1 MNRKTLNF
9 CEVWKWFQSEVR
21 ANHYE
26 KLGYG
31 QWQVLNKYKDFK
43 TCEIALVR
51 QFDTHSTINIIIKY
65 AIKYTND
72 NIAYQQV
79 LCSNDKSFGQFL
91 WDNFAKHLD
100 LNEPVTTAENG
111 QKITGYSSAS
121 NFVETANIIG
131 GYDSVPASNLA
142 ATINVTNS
150 VKPMATSSC
159 VKFVDQLS
167 NLADCPTY
175 QYGDIVVDNSTGNTY
190 QYQGKDNLQPI
201 TNGNNYT
208 YSDSTTILPGNT
220 LNTTTHTNWD
230 CDKYTINSTGT
241 ISNASSIEIKLDTEK
256 LDEMAKD
263 IAKTIQKQID
273 EMDADEHPMNRKE
286 NDNMKFANFDF
297 GPCGGD
303 NVRMS
308 MYGIAVKNGSG
319 TWVSYD
325 KTNDKIMDVDV
336 LNFDGAQFLYKMP
349 VAIKDITK
357 GMVIVHNRKPMYV
370 TDVNGTDVEVVD
382 PCAGERKTILP
393 TASPFGF
400 NFYTRVVSLL
410 DGFGGAAT
418 ASESNPFGNMLP
430 FLMLSDNKDIDPMMF
445 MLMMNQNG
453 GDGTQMFNNPFMF
466 YLMASKDDSKMKDYL
481 PFLMMSGIK

>member
-1 MNRKTLNF
+1 MNRTTLNF
-9 CEVWKWFQSEVR
+9 CKVWKWFNSKVKAGR
-21 ANHYE
+21 YE

-31 QWQVLNKYKDFK
+31 GWQVFNKYKDFN
-43 TCEIALVR
+43 TCELVLDR
-51 QFDTHSTINIIIKY
+51 KFDTHYTMVMIIKY
-65 AIKYTND
+65 STGGP
-72 NIAYQQV
+72 AYKQT

-91 WDNFAKHLD
+91 WDNFAKHLN
-100 LNEPVTTAENG
+100 LNESAMTPGDE
-111 QKITGYSSAS
+111 QKITGYPGVS
-121 NFVETANIIG
+121 NLVETAKVIG
-131 GYDSVPASNLA
+131 GYGSVPASNLA

-150 VKPMATSSC
+150 VKPMTTSSC

-208 YSDSTTILPGNT
+208 YSDSTTPLPGNIF
-220 LNTTTHTNWD
+220 NTTHTNWD

-241 ISNASSIEIKLDTEK
+241 ISNASSIELKLDTEK

-286 NDNMKFANFDF
+286 NNNMKFANFDF
-297 GPCGGD
+297 GPCAGD

-325 KTNDKIMDVDV
+325 KANDQVMDVDI

-349 VAIKDITK
+349 VAIKDIDK
-357 GMVIVHNRKPMYV
+357 GMVIVHNRKPMFV
-370 TDVNGTDVEVVD
+370 TDVNGTDIEVVD

-393 TASPFGF
+393 TRSPFGF

-410 DGFGGAAT
+410 DGLGGMTA

-430 FLMLSDNKDIDPMMF
+430 MLMLSDNKDIDPMML

-453 GDGTQMFNNPFMF
+453 EGTQMFNNPFMF

>member
-1 MNRKTLNF
+1 MNQKTLNF
-9 CEVWKWFQSEVR
+9 CEVWKWFQSEVK

-31 QWQVLNKYKDFK
+31 QWQVFNKYKDFK
-43 TCEIALVR
+43 TCEIALLR

-65 AIKYTND
+65 AIKYAND

-100 LNEPVTTAENG
+100 LNEPVTTPDDE
-111 QKITGYSSAS
+111 QKITGYPGVS
-121 NFVETANIIG
+121 NLVETAKAIG
-131 GYDSVPASNLA
+131 GYGIVPASNFT
-142 ATINVTNS
+142 ATTNVTNS

-167 NLADCPTY
+167 NLADCSTY
-175 QYGDIVVDNSTGNTY
+175 QYGDIMVDNSTGNTY

-220 LNTTTHTNWD
+220 LNTTTYTNWD
-230 CDKYTINSTGT
+230 CDNYMINSTET

-263 IAKTIQKQID
+263 IVKTIQKQID
-273 EMDADEHPMNRKE
+273 DMDADEHPMNRKE
-286 NDNMKFANFDF
+286 NNNMKFGNFDF
-297 GPCGGD
+297 GPCTGD

-308 MYGIAVKNGSG
+308 MYGIAVKSGSG
-319 TWVSYD
+319 IWVSYD
-325 KTNDKIMDVDV
+325 KVNDQMMDVDI

-349 VAIKDITK
+349 VAIKDIAK
-357 GMVIVHNRKPMYV
+357 GMVIVHNRKPMFV
-370 TDVNGTDVEVVD
+370 TDVNGTDIEVVD

-393 TASPFGF
+393 TRSPFNF

-410 DGFGGAAT
+410 DGFGGAVA
-418 ASESNPFGNMLP
+418 ASEENPFGNMLP
-430 FLMLSDNKDIDPMMF
+430 ILMLSDNKDIDPMML

-453 GDGTQMFNNPFMF
+453 AGTQMFNNPFMF

>member
-1 MNRKTLNF
+1 MDRTTLNF
-9 CEVWKWFQSEVR
+9 CEVWKWFNSKVE
-21 ANHYE
+21 AGHYE
-26 KLGYG
+26 KLGYSG
-31 QWQVLNKYKDFK
+31 WRVFNKYKDFK
-43 TCEIALVR
+43 TCEIVLEWKL
-51 QFDTHSTINIIIKY
+51 DTHYTMNVIIKY
-65 AIKYTND
+65 TTGA
-72 NIAYQQV
+72 IAYQQHM
-79 LCSNDKSFGQFL
+79 CSDDKSFGQFL
-91 WDNFAKHLD
+91 WDNFAKNLD
-100 LNEPVTTAENG
+100 LNESVFPAADG
-111 QKITGYSSAS
+111 QKITGYPDAS
-121 NFVETANIIG
+121 NF
-131 GYDSVPASNLA
+131 A
-142 ATINVTNS
+142 AIAHVTNNI
-150 VKPMATSSC
+150 KPMAVSSC
-159 VKFVDQLS
+159 VKFVDQLN
-167 NLADCPTY
+167 NLSDCTSY
-175 QYGDIVVDNSTGNTY
+175 QYGDIVVDNSTGSAY
-190 QYQGKDNLQPI
+190 QYQGEDNLQQI
-201 TNGNNYT
+201 TGGNYT
-208 YSDSTTILPGNT
+208 WSDSTIPLFDNT

-230 CDKYTINSTGT
+230 YNNYKSNGTGT
-241 ISNASSIEIKLDTEK
+241 ISNGSSIEITLDTEK

-297 GPCGGD
+297 GPCAGD

-357 GMVIVHNRKPMYV
+357 GMVIVHNRRPMYV
-370 TDVNGTDVEVVD
+370 TDVNGADVEVVD

-410 DGFGGAAT
+410 DSFGSTVAA
-418 ASESNPFGNMLP
+418 SDEHPFGNMLP
-430 FLMLSDNKDIDPMMF
+430 FLMLSDNKDIDPMML

-453 GDGTQMFNNPFMF
+453 EGTQMFNNLFMF
-466 YLMASKDDSKMKDYL
+466 YLMASKDDAKMKDYL

>member
-1 MNRKTLNF
+1 MNRTTLNF
-9 CEVWKWFQSEVR
+9 CEVWKWFNSKVKAGR
-21 ANHYE
+21 YE

-31 QWQVLNKYKDFK
+31 GWQVFNKYKDFN
-43 TCEIALVR
+43 TCELVLDR
-51 QFDTHSTINIIIKY
+51 KFDTHYTMVMIIKFN
-65 AIKYTND
+65 TGGT
-72 NIAYQQV
+72 AYKQT

-91 WDNFAKHLD
+91 WDNFAKNLD
-100 LNEPVTTAENG
+100 LNEPVTTAGDG
-111 QKITGYSSAS
+111 QKITGYPGAS
-121 NFVETANIIG
+121 NLVETAKAIG
-131 GYDSVPASNLA
+131 GYGSVPASNFA
-142 ATINVTNS
+142 ATTNVTNS
-150 VKPMATSSC
+150 AKPMATSSC

-208 YSDSTTILPGNT
+208 YSDSTTPLPGNIF
-220 LNTTTHTNWD
+220 NTTHTNWD
-230 CDKYTINSTGT
+230 CDKYTINSTGA
-241 ISNASSIEIKLDTEK
+241 ISNANSIEIKLDTEK

-286 NDNMKFANFDF
+286 NNNMKFANFDF
-297 GPCGGD
+297 GPCAGD

-325 KTNDKIMDVDV
+325 KANDQVMDVDI

-349 VAIKDITK
+349 VAIKDIDK
-357 GMVIVHNRKPMYV
+357 GMVIVHNRKPMFV
-370 TDVNGTDVEVVD
+370 TDVNGTDIEVVD

-393 TASPFGF
+393 TRSPFGF

-410 DGFGGAAT
+410 DGLGGMTA

-430 FLMLSDNKDIDPMMF
+430 MLMLSDNKDIDPMML

-453 GDGTQMFNNPFMF
+453 EGTQMFNNPFMF

>member
-1 MNRKTLNF
+1 MNRTTLNF
-9 CEVWKWFQSEVR
+9 CELWKWFNSKVKAGR
-21 ANHYE
+21 YE

-31 QWQVLNKYKDFK
+31 SWQVFNKYKDFN
-43 TCEIALVR
+43 TCELVLDR
-51 QFDTHSTINIIIKY
+51 KFETYYTMVVIIKY
-65 AIKYTND
+65 NTGGT
-72 NIAYQQV
+72 AYKQT

-91 WDNFAKHLD
+91 WNNFGKHLD
-100 LNEPVTTAENG
+100 LNESAMTAGDG
-111 QKITGYSSAS
+111 QKITGYSGVS
-121 NFVETANIIG
+121 NFAETVKVTGYAN
-131 GYDSVPASNLA
+131 VPASNLA
-142 ATINVTNS
+142 ATTAETAKVINS

-167 NLADCPTY
+167 NLADCSTY
-175 QYGDIVVDNSTGNTY
+175 KYGDIVVDNSTGNTY
-190 QYQGKDNLQPI
+190 QYQGGDNLQPI

-208 YSDSTTILPGNT
+208 WSDSTTPLPGNT
-220 LNTTTHTNWD
+220 LNTTTRTNWD
-230 CDKYTINSTGT
+230 CDKYKIDSYGN

-256 LDEMAKD
+256 LDEIAKD
-263 IAKTIQKQID
+263 IANTIQKQID

-286 NDNMKFANFDF
+286 NDNMKFVNFDF
-297 GPCGGD
+297 GPCAGD

-336 LNFDGAQFLYKMP
+336 LNFDGTQFLYKMP

-357 GMVIVHNRKPMYV
+357 GMVIVHNRRPMYV
-370 TDVNGTDVEVVD
+370 TDVNGADVEVVD

-410 DGFGGAAT
+410 DGFGSTVAA
-418 ASESNPFGNMLP
+418 SDEHPFGNMLP
-430 FLMLSDNKDIDPMMF
+430 FLMLSDNKDIDPMML

-453 GDGTQMFNNPFMF
+453 EGVQMFNNPFMF

>member
-1 MNRKTLNF
+1 MNRTTLNF
-9 CEVWKWFQSEVR
+9 CEVWKWFNSKVKAGR
-21 ANHYE
+21 YE

-31 QWQVLNKYKDFK
+31 GWQVFNKYKDFN
-43 TCEIALVR
+43 TCELVLDR
-51 QFDTHSTINIIIKY
+51 KFDTHYTMVMIIKY
-65 AIKYTND
+65 STGGP
-72 NIAYQQV
+72 AYKQT

-91 WDNFAKHLD
+91 WDNFAKHLN
-100 LNEPVTTAENG
+100 LNESAMTPGDE
-111 QKITGYSSAS
+111 QKITSYPGVS
-121 NFVETANIIG
+121 NLVETAKVIG
-131 GYDSVPASNLA
+131 GYGSVPASNLA

-150 VKPMATSSC
+150 VKPMTTSSC

-208 YSDSTTILPGNT
+208 YSDSTTPLPGNIF
-220 LNTTTHTNWD
+220 NTTHTNWD

-241 ISNASSIEIKLDTEK
+241 ISNVSSIELKLDTEK

-286 NDNMKFANFDF
+286 NNNMKFANFDF
-297 GPCGGD
+297 GPCAGD

-325 KTNDKIMDVDV
+325 KTNDQVMDVDI

-349 VAIKDITK
+349 VAIKDIAK
-357 GMVIVHNRKPMYV
+357 GMVIIHSRKPMFV
-370 TDVNGTDVEVVD
+370 TDVNGTDIEVVD

-393 TASPFGF
+393 TRSPFGF

-410 DGFGGAAT
+410 DGFGGTVA

-430 FLMLSDNKDIDPMMF
+430 MLMLSDNKDIDPMML

-453 GDGTQMFNNPFMF
+453 EGAQMFNNPFMF

>member
-1 MNRKTLNF
+1 MNRTTLNF
-9 CEVWKWFQSEVR
+9 CEVWKWFNSKVKAGR
-21 ANHYE
+21 YE

-31 QWQVLNKYKDFK
+31 GWQVFNKYKDFN
-43 TCEIALVR
+43 TCELVLDR
-51 QFDTHSTINIIIKY
+51 KFDTHYTMVMIIKY
-65 AIKYTND
+65 STGGP
-72 NIAYQQV
+72 AYKQT

-91 WDNFAKHLD
+91 WDNFAKHLN
-100 LNEPVTTAENG
+100 LNESAMTPGDE
-111 QKITGYSSAS
+111 QKITGYPGVS
-121 NFVETANIIG
+121 NLVETAKVIG
-131 GYDSVPASNLA
+131 GYGSVPASNLA

-150 VKPMATSSC
+150 VKPMTTSSC

-175 QYGDIVVDNSTGNTY
+175 QYGDIVVDNSTGHTY

-208 YSDSTTILPGNT
+208 YSDSTTPFPGNIF
-220 LNTTTHTNWD
+220 NTTHTNWD

-241 ISNASSIEIKLDTEK
+241 ISNASSIEVKLDTEK

-297 GPCGGD
+297 GPCAGD

-325 KTNDKIMDVDV
+325 KANDQVMDVDI

-349 VAIKDITK
+349 VAIKDIDK
-357 GMVIVHNRKPMYV
+357 GMVIVHNRKPMFV
-370 TDVNGTDVEVVD
+370 TDVNGTDIEVVD

-393 TASPFGF
+393 TRSPFGF

-410 DGFGGAAT
+410 DGLGGMTA

-430 FLMLSDNKDIDPMMF
+430 MLMLSDNKDIDPMML

-453 GDGTQMFNNPFMF
+453 TGTQMFNNPFMF

-481 PFLMMSGIK
+481 PLLMMSGIK

>member
-1 MNRKTLNF
+1 MNRTTLNF
-9 CEVWKWFQSEVR
+9 CEVWKWFQSEVK

-26 KLGYG
+26 KLVYG
-31 QWQVLNKYKDFK
+31 QWQVFNKYKDFK
-43 TCEIALVR
+43 TCEIALLR
-51 QFDTHSTINIIIKY
+51 QFDTHSTINITIKY
-65 AIKYTND
+65 AIEYAND

-79 LCSNDKSFGQFL
+79 LCSDDKSFGQFL
-91 WDNFAKHLD
+91 WDNFAKNLD
-100 LNEPVTTAENG
+100 LNEAVTTTENEK
-111 QKITGYSSAS
+111 KITGYSGVS
-121 NFVETANIIG
+121 NFAETAKVT
-131 GYDSVPASNLA
+131 GYASVPASNFA
-142 ATINVTNS
+142 ATTNVTNT

-175 QYGDIVVDNSTGNTY
+175 RYGDIVVDNSTGYAY
-190 QYQGKDNLQPI
+190 QYQGEDNLQPI
-201 TNGNNYT
+201 TSGNNYT
-208 YSDSTTILPGNT
+208 WSDSTTPLPSNT

-230 CDKYTINSTGT
+230 CDKYTINSTGA
-241 ISNASSIEIKLDTEK
+241 ISNGSSIEIKLDTEK
-256 LDEMAKD
+256 LDEIAKD
-263 IAKTIQKQID
+263 IANTIQKQID

-297 GPCGGD
+297 GPCAGD

-357 GMVIVHNRKPMYV
+357 GMVIVHNRRPMYV
-370 TDVNGTDVEVVD
+370 TDVNGADVEVVD

-410 DGFGGAAT
+410 DGFGSTVAA
-418 ASESNPFGNMLP
+418 SDEHPFGNMLP
-430 FLMLSDNKDIDPMMF
+430 FLMLSDNKDIDPMML

-453 GDGTQMFNNPFMF
+453 EGAQMFNSPFMF
-466 YLMASKDDSKMKDYL
+466 YLMASKDYSNMKDYL

>member
-1 MNRKTLNF
+1 MNRTTLNF
-9 CEVWKWFQSEVR
+9 CEVWKWFNSKVKAGR
-21 ANHYE
+21 YE

-31 QWQVLNKYKDFK
+31 GWQVFNKYKDFN
-43 TCEIALVR
+43 TCELVLDR
-51 QFDTHSTINIIIKY
+51 KFDTHYTMVMIIKY
-65 AIKYTND
+65 STGGP
-72 NIAYQQV
+72 AYKQT

-91 WDNFAKHLD
+91 WDNFAKHLN
-100 LNEPVTTAENG
+100 LNESAMTPGDE
-111 QKITGYSSAS
+111 QKITGYPGVS
-121 NFVETANIIG
+121 NLVETAKVIG
-131 GYDSVPASNLA
+131 GYGSVPASNLA

-150 VKPMATSSC
+150 VKPMTTSSC

-175 QYGDIVVDNSTGNTY
+175 QYGDIVVDNSTGHTY

-208 YSDSTTILPGNT
+208 YSDSTTPFPGNIF
-220 LNTTTHTNWD
+220 NTTHTNWD

-297 GPCGGD
+297 GPCAGD

-325 KTNDKIMDVDV
+325 KTNDQVMDVDI

-357 GMVIVHNRKPMYV
+357 GMVIVHNRKPMFV
-370 TDVNGTDVEVVD
+370 TDVNGTDIEVVD

-393 TASPFGF
+393 TKSVFNF

-410 DGFGGAAT
+410 DGFGGAVA
-418 ASESNPFGNMLP
+418 ASEDQPFGNMLP
-430 FLMLSDNKDIDPMMF
+430 FLMLSDNKDIDPMML

-453 GDGTQMFNNPFMF
+453 AGTQMFNNPFMF

>member
-9 CEVWKWFQSEVR
+9 CEVWKWFQSEVK

-31 QWQVLNKYKDFK
+31 QWQVFNKYKDFK
-43 TCEIALVR
+43 TCEIALLR

-65 AIKYTND
+65 AND

-100 LNEPVTTAENG
+100 LNEPVTTPDDE
-111 QKITGYSSAS
+111 QKI
-121 NFVETANIIG
+121 
-131 GYDSVPASNLA
+131 
-142 ATINVTNS
+142 S

-167 NLADCPTY
+167 NLADCSTY
-175 QYGDIVVDNSTGNTY
+175 QYGDIVVDNSTGNIC

-201 TNGNNYT
+201 ANGNNYT
-208 YSDSTTILPGNT
+208 YSDSTTSLPGNT
-220 LNTTTHTNWD
+220 LNITTHTNWD
-230 CDKYTINSTGT
+230 CDNYMINSTET

-263 IAKTIQKQID
+263 IVKTIQKKID

-297 GPCGGD
+297 GPCTGD

-308 MYGIAVKNGSG
+308 MYGIAVKSGSG
-319 TWVSYD
+319 IWVSYD
-325 KTNDKIMDVDV
+325 KVNDQMMDVDI

-349 VAIKDITK
+349 VAIKDIAK
-357 GMVIVHNRKPMYV
+357 GMVIVHNRKPMFV
-370 TDVNGTDVEVVD
+370 TDVNGTDIEVVD

-393 TASPFGF
+393 TRSPFNF

-410 DGFGGAAT
+410 DGFGGAVA
-418 ASESNPFGNMLP
+418 ASEDQPFGNMLP
-430 FLMLSDNKDIDPMMF
+430 FLMLSDNKDIDPMML

-453 GDGTQMFNNPFMF
+453 AGTQMFNNPFMF

>member
-1 MNRKTLNF
+1 MNRTTLNF
-9 CEVWKWFQSEVR
+9 CEVWKWFNSKVKAGR
-21 ANHYE
+21 YE

-31 QWQVLNKYKDFK
+31 GWQVFNKYKDFN
-43 TCEIALVR
+43 TCELVLDR
-51 QFDTHSTINIIIKY
+51 KFDTHYTMVMIIKFN
-65 AIKYTND
+65 TGGT
-72 NIAYQQV
+72 AYKQT

-91 WDNFAKHLD
+91 WDNFAKNLD
-100 LNEPVTTAENG
+100 LNEPVTTAGDG
-111 QKITGYSSAS
+111 QKITGYPGAS
-121 NFVETANIIG
+121 NLVETAKAIG
-131 GYDSVPASNLA
+131 GYGSVPASNFA
-142 ATINVTNS
+142 ATTNVTNS
-150 VKPMATSSC
+150 AKPMATSSC

-208 YSDSTTILPGNT
+208 YSDSTTPLPGNIF
-220 LNTTTHTNWD
+220 NTTHTNWD
-230 CDKYTINSTGT
+230 CDKYTINSTGA
-241 ISNASSIEIKLDTEK
+241 ISNANSIEIKLDTEK

-263 IAKTIQKQID
+263 IVKKIQKQID

-286 NDNMKFANFDF
+286 NNNMKFANFDF
-297 GPCGGD
+297 GPCAGD

-325 KTNDKIMDVDV
+325 KANDQVMDVDI

-349 VAIKDITK
+349 VAIKDIDK
-357 GMVIVHNRKPMYV
+357 GMVIVHNRKPMFV
-370 TDVNGTDVEVVD
+370 TDVNGTDIEVVD

-393 TASPFGF
+393 TRSPFGF

-410 DGFGGAAT
+410 DGLGGMTA

-430 FLMLSDNKDIDPMMF
+430 MLMLSDNKDIDPMML

-453 GDGTQMFNNPFMF
+453 EGAQMFNNPFMF

>member
-1 MNRKTLNF
+1 MNRTTLNF
-9 CEVWKWFQSEVR
+9 CEVWKWFNSKVKAGR
-21 ANHYE
+21 YE

-31 QWQVLNKYKDFK
+31 GWQVFNKYKDFN
-43 TCEIALVR
+43 TCELVLDR
-51 QFDTHSTINIIIKY
+51 KFDTHYTMVMIIKY
-65 AIKYTND
+65 STGGP
-72 NIAYQQV
+72 AYKQT

-91 WDNFAKHLD
+91 WDNFAKHLN
-100 LNEPVTTAENG
+100 LNESAMTPGDE
-111 QKITGYSSAS
+111 QKITGYPGVS
-121 NFVETANIIG
+121 NLVETAKVIG
-131 GYDSVPASNLA
+131 GYGSVPASNLA

-150 VKPMATSSC
+150 VKPMTTSSC

-208 YSDSTTILPGNT
+208 YSDSTTPLPGNIF
-220 LNTTTHTNWD
+220 NTTHTNWD

-241 ISNASSIEIKLDTEK
+241 ISNASSIELKLDTEK

-286 NDNMKFANFDF
+286 NNNMKFANFDF
-297 GPCGGD
+297 GPCASD

-325 KTNDKIMDVDV
+325 KTNDQVMDVDI

-349 VAIKDITK
+349 VAIKDIDK
-357 GMVIVHNRKPMYV
+357 GMVIVHNRKPMFV
-370 TDVNGTDVEVVD
+370 TDVNGTDIEVVD

-393 TASPFGF
+393 TRSPFGF

-410 DGFGGAAT
+410 DGLGGMTA

-430 FLMLSDNKDIDPMMF
+430 MLMLSDNKDIDPMML

-453 GDGTQMFNNPFMF
+453 TGTQMFNNPFMF

-481 PFLMMSGIK
+481 PLLMMSGIK

>member
-1 MNRKTLNF
+1 MTLNF
-9 CEVWKWFQSEVR
+9 CEVWKWFQSEVK
-21 ANHYE
+21 ANHYK
-26 KLGYG
+26 KLAYDT
-31 QWQVLNKYKDFK
+31 WQTFNKYKEFK
-43 TCEIALVR
+43 TCTVIVGHNLET
-51 QFDTHSTINIIIKY
+51 FSTISV
-65 AIKYTND
+65 AIEYNTGG
-72 NIAYQQV
+72 IAYQKG
-79 LCSNDKSFGQFL
+79 LCSNDESFGQFL
-91 WDNFAKHLD
+91 WDNFVK
-100 LNEPVTTAENG
+100 NSPPKKSVTTNKTIEYN
-111 QKITGYSSAS
+111 S
-121 NFVETANIIG
+121 VTA
-131 GYDSVPASNLA
+131 DNLA
-142 ATINVTNS
+142 ATTVTNS
-150 VKPMATSSC
+150 ANINKLMATATAST
-159 VKFVDQLS
+159 VKFVDQFS

-208 YSDSTTILPGNT
+208 WSDSTTILPGNT

-297 GPCGGD
+297 GPCAGD

-410 DGFGGAAT
+410 DGFGSTVAA
-418 ASESNPFGNMLP
+418 SDEHPFGNMLP
-430 FLMLSDNKDIDPMMF
+430 FLMLSDNKDIDPMML

-453 GDGTQMFNNPFMF
+453 GDSTQMFNNPFMF

-481 PFLMMSGIK
+481 PFLMMFGIK

>member
-9 CEVWKWFQSEVR
+9 CEVWKWFQSEVK

-31 QWQVLNKYKDFK
+31 GWQVFNKYKDFN
-43 TCEIALVR
+43 TCEIVLDR
-51 QFDTHSTINIIIKY
+51 KFETHYTMVVIIKY
-65 AIKYTND
+65 NTGGT
-72 NIAYQQV
+72 AYKQT

-100 LNEPVTTAENG
+100 LNEPVTTARDG
-111 QKITGYSSAS
+111 QKITGYSGAS
-121 NFVETANIIG
+121 NFIETANVIG

-241 ISNASSIEIKLDTEK
+241 ISNASSIEIELDTK
-256 LDEMAKD
+256 KFDEMAKD
-263 IAKTIQKQID
+263 IVKTIQKKID

-297 GPCGGD
+297 GPCAGD

-370 TDVNGTDVEVVD
+370 TDVNGADVEVVD

-410 DGFGGAAT
+410 DGFGGAVA
-418 ASESNPFGNMLP
+418 ASEENPFGNMLP
-430 FLMLSDNKDIDPMMF
+430 ILMLSDNKDIDPMML

-453 GDGTQMFNNPFMF
+453 AGTQMFNNPFMF

>member
-1 MNRKTLNF
+1 MNRTTLNF
-9 CEVWKWFQSEVR
+9 CEVWKWFNSKVKAGR
-21 ANHYE
+21 YE

-31 QWQVLNKYKDFK
+31 GWQVFNKYKDFN
-43 TCEIALVR
+43 TCELVLDR
-51 QFDTHSTINIIIKY
+51 KFDTHYTMVMIIKFN
-65 AIKYTND
+65 TGG
-72 NIAYQQV
+72 IAYKQT

-91 WDNFAKHLD
+91 WDNFAKHLN
-100 LNEPVTTAENG
+100 LNESAMTPGDE
-111 QKITGYSSAS
+111 QKITGYPGVS
-121 NFVETANIIG
+121 NLVETAKVIG
-131 GYDSVPASNLA
+131 GYGSVPASNLA

-150 VKPMATSSC
+150 VKPMTTSSC

-208 YSDSTTILPGNT
+208 YSDSTTPLPGNIF
-220 LNTTTHTNWD
+220 NTTHTNWD

-241 ISNASSIEIKLDTEK
+241 ISNASSIELKLDTEK

-286 NDNMKFANFDF
+286 NNNMKFANFDF
-297 GPCGGD
+297 GPCAGD

-325 KTNDKIMDVDV
+325 KANDQVMDVDI

-349 VAIKDITK
+349 VAIKDIDK
-357 GMVIVHNRKPMYV
+357 GMVIVHNRKPMFV
-370 TDVNGTDVEVVD
+370 TDVNGTDIEVVD

-393 TASPFGF
+393 TRSPFGF

-410 DGFGGAAT
+410 DGLGGMTA

-430 FLMLSDNKDIDPMMF
+430 MLMLSDNKDIDPMML

-453 GDGTQMFNNPFMF
+453 TGTQMFNNPFMF

-481 PFLMMSGIK
+481 PLLMMSGIK

>member
-1 MNRKTLNF
+1 MTLNF
-9 CEVWKWFQSEVR
+9 CEVWKWFQSEVK
-21 ANHYE
+21 ANHYK

-31 QWQVLNKYKDFK
+31 GWQVFNKYKDFN
-43 TCEIALVR
+43 TCELVLDR
-51 QFDTHSTINIIIKY
+51 KFDTHYTMVMIIKFN
-65 AIKYTND
+65 TGG
-72 NIAYQQV
+72 IAYKQT

-91 WDNFAKHLD
+91 WDNFAKNLD
-100 LNEPVTTAENG
+100 LNGSEMTVADGN
-111 QKITGYSSAS
+111 KITGYPGAS
-121 NFVETANIIG
+121 NLVETAKVIG
-131 GYDSVPASNLA
+131 GYGSVPASNFA
-142 ATINVTNS
+142 ATTNVTNS

-175 QYGDIVVDNSTGNTY
+175 QYGDIVVDSSTGNTY

-208 YSDSTTILPGNT
+208 WSDSTTILPGNT

-230 CDKYTINSTGT
+230 CDNYTINSTGA
-241 ISNASSIEIKLDTEK
+241 ISNANSIEIKLDTEK

-263 IAKTIQKQID
+263 IVKTIQKQID

-286 NDNMKFANFDF
+286 NDNMKFGNFDF
-297 GPCGGD
+297 GPCAGD

-308 MYGIAVKNGSG
+308 LYGIAVKNGSG

-393 TASPFGF
+393 TRSPFNF
-400 NFYTRVVSLL
+400 NYYTRVVSLL
-410 DGFGGAAT
+410 DGMNLT
-418 ASESNPFGNMLP
+418 TPSEDNPFGNMWMLMAFTDKDNKDMKDMLLP
-430 FLMLSDNKDIDPMMF
+430 MMLMNNMNNPSSMNNSLMMAMMFSDNKDMKDMFLPMM
-445 MLMMNQNG
+445 LMNNMNQ
-453 GDGTQMFNNPFMF
+453 
-466 YLMASKDDSKMKDYL
+466 
-481 PFLMMSGIK
+481 

>member
-1 MNRKTLNF
+1 MNRTTLNF
-9 CEVWKWFQSEVR
+9 CEVWKWFNSKVKAGR
-21 ANHYE
+21 YE

-31 QWQVLNKYKDFK
+31 GWQVFNKYKDFN
-43 TCEIALVR
+43 TCELVLDR
-51 QFDTHSTINIIIKY
+51 KFDTHYTMVMIIKY
-65 AIKYTND
+65 STGGP
-72 NIAYQQV
+72 AYKQT

-91 WDNFAKHLD
+91 WDNFAKHLN
-100 LNEPVTTAENG
+100 LNESAMTPGDE
-111 QKITGYSSAS
+111 QKITGYPGVS
-121 NFVETANIIG
+121 NLVETAKVIG
-131 GYDSVPASNLA
+131 GYGSVPASNLA

-150 VKPMATSSC
+150 VKPMTTSSC

-208 YSDSTTILPGNT
+208 YSDSTTPLPGNIF
-220 LNTTTHTNWD
+220 NTTHTNWD

-241 ISNASSIEIKLDTEK
+241 ISNASSIELKLDTEK

-286 NDNMKFANFDF
+286 NNNMKFANFDF
-297 GPCGGD
+297 GPCAGD

-325 KTNDKIMDVDV
+325 KANDQVMDVDI

-349 VAIKDITK
+349 VAIKDIDK
-357 GMVIVHNRKPMYV
+357 GMVIVHNRKPMFV
-370 TDVNGTDVEVVD
+370 TDVNGTDIEVVD

-393 TASPFGF
+393 TRSPFGF

-410 DGFGGAAT
+410 DGLGGMTA

-430 FLMLSDNKDIDPMMF
+430 MLMLSDNKDIDPMML

-453 GDGTQMFNNPFMF
+453 EGTQMFNNPFMF

>member
-1 MNRKTLNF
+1 MNRTTLNF
-9 CEVWKWFQSEVR
+9 CEVWKWFNSKVKAGR
-21 ANHYE
+21 YE

-31 QWQVLNKYKDFK
+31 GWQVFNKYKDFN
-43 TCEIALVR
+43 TCELVLDR
-51 QFDTHSTINIIIKY
+51 KFDTHYTMVMIIKFN
-65 AIKYTND
+65 TGGT
-72 NIAYQQV
+72 AYKQT

-91 WDNFAKHLD
+91 WDNFAKHLN
-100 LNEPVTTAENG
+100 LNESAMTPGDE
-111 QKITGYSSAS
+111 QKITGYPGVS
-121 NFVETANIIG
+121 NLVETAKVIG
-131 GYDSVPASNLA
+131 GYGSVPASNLA

-150 VKPMATSSC
+150 VKPMTTSSC

-208 YSDSTTILPGNT
+208 YSDSTTPLPGNIF
-220 LNTTTHTNWD
+220 NTTHTNWD

-241 ISNASSIEIKLDTEK
+241 ISNASSIELKFDTEK

-286 NDNMKFANFDF
+286 NNNMKFANFDF
-297 GPCGGD
+297 GPCAGD

-325 KTNDKIMDVDV
+325 KANDQVMDVDI

-349 VAIKDITK
+349 VAIKDIDK
-357 GMVIVHNRKPMYV
+357 GMVIVHNRKPMFV
-370 TDVNGTDVEVVD
+370 TDVNGTDIEVVD

-393 TASPFGF
+393 TRSPFNF
-400 NFYTRVVSLL
+400 NYYTRVVSLL
-410 DGFGGAAT
+410 DGMNLT
-418 ASESNPFGNMLP
+418 TPSEDNPFGNMWM
-430 FLMLSDNKDIDPMMF
+430 LMAFADKDNKDMKDMLLPMMLMNNMNNPSSMNNGLMMAMMF
-445 MLMMNQNG
+445 SDSKDMKDMLFPMMLMNNMNQ
-453 GDGTQMFNNPFMF
+453 
-466 YLMASKDDSKMKDYL
+466 
-481 PFLMMSGIK
+481 

>member
-1 MNRKTLNF
+1 MNRTTLNF
-9 CEVWKWFQSEVR
+9 CEVWKWFNSEVK
-21 ANHYE
+21 AGHYE

-31 QWQVLNKYKDFK
+31 GWQVFNKYKDFK
-43 TCEIALVR
+43 TCEIVLER
-51 QFDTHSTINIIIKY
+51 KFDTHYTLNVIIKY
-65 AIKYTND
+65 NTGGM
-72 NIAYQQV
+72 AYQQGM
-79 LCSNDKSFGQFL
+79 CSDDKSFGQFL
-91 WDNFAKHLD
+91 WDNFAKNLD
-100 LNEPVTTAENG
+100 LNEPV
-111 QKITGYSSAS
+111 ITDEYVKKVFSYPGAS
-121 NFVETANIIG
+121 NF
-131 GYDSVPASNLA
+131 A
-142 ATINVTNS
+142 ATTAATAIATSTADKVINNI
-150 VKPMATSSC
+150 KPMATSSC
-159 VKFVDQLS
+159 VKFVDQL
-167 NLADCPTY
+167 NTLADCPTY
-175 QYGDIVVDNSTGNTY
+175 QYGDIVVDNSTGNAY
-190 QYQGKDNLQPI
+190 QYQGKDNLQQI
-201 TNGNNYT
+201 TGGNYT
-208 YSDSTTILPGNT
+208 WSDSTTPLPGNT
-220 LNTTTHTNWD
+220 LNTTTRTNWD
-230 CDKYTINSTGT
+230 CDNYKINSAGT
-241 ISNASSIEIKLDTEK
+241 ISNGSSIEIKLDTEK

-263 IAKTIQKQID
+263 IAKTIQKQIN

-297 GPCGGD
+297 GPCAGD

-325 KTNDKIMDVDV
+325 KANDQVMDVDI

-349 VAIKDITK
+349 VAIKDIAK
-357 GMVIVHNRKPMYV
+357 GMVIVHNRKPMFV

-393 TASPFGF
+393 TRSPFGF

-410 DGFGGAAT
+410 DGFGGTVA

-430 FLMLSDNKDIDPMMF
+430 MLMLSDNKDIDPMML

-453 GDGTQMFNNPFMF
+453 EGTQMFNNPFMF

>member
-1 MNRKTLNF
+1 MNRTTLNF
-9 CEVWKWFQSEVR
+9 CEVWKWFNSKVKAGR
-21 ANHYE
+21 YE

-31 QWQVLNKYKDFK
+31 GWQVFNKYKDFN
-43 TCEIALVR
+43 TCELVLDR
-51 QFDTHSTINIIIKY
+51 KFDTHYTMVMIIKFN
-65 AIKYTND
+65 TGGT
-72 NIAYQQV
+72 AYKQT

-91 WDNFAKHLD
+91 WDNFAKNLD
-100 LNEPVTTAENG
+100 LNEPVTTAGDG
-111 QKITGYSSAS
+111 QKITGYPGAS
-121 NFVETANIIG
+121 NLVETAKAIG
-131 GYDSVPASNLA
+131 GYGSVPTSNFA
-142 ATINVTNS
+142 ATTNVTNS
-150 VKPMATSSC
+150 AKPMAMSSC
-159 VKFVDQLS
+159 VRFVDQLS
-167 NLADCPTY
+167 NLADC
-175 QYGDIVVDNSTGNTY
+175 STY

-273 EMDADEHPMNRKE
+273 EMNTDEHPMNRKE

-297 GPCGGD
+297 GPCTGD

-325 KTNDKIMDVDV
+325 KTNNQVMDVDI
-336 LNFDGAQFLYKMP
+336 LNFDGAQFLYKIP
-349 VAIKDITK
+349 VAIKDIAK
-357 GMVIVHNRKPMYV
+357 GMVIVHSRKPMFV
-370 TDVNGTDVEVVD
+370 TDVNGTDIEVVD

-393 TASPFGF
+393 TRSPFGF

-410 DGFGGAAT
+410 DGFGGTVA
-418 ASESNPFGNMLP
+418 ASETNPFGNMLP
-430 FLMLSDNKDIDPMMF
+430 MLMLSDNKDIDPMML

-453 GDGTQMFNNPFMF
+453 ENTQMFNNPFMF

-481 PFLMMSGIK
+481 PFLMVSGIK

>member
-1 MNRKTLNF
+1 MTLNF
-9 CEVWKWFQSEVR
+9 CEVWKWFQSEVK
-21 ANHYE
+21 ANHYK
-26 KLGYG
+26 KLAYDT
-31 QWQVLNKYKDFK
+31 WQTFNKYKEFK
-43 TCEIALVR
+43 TCTVIVGHNLET
-51 QFDTHSTINIIIKY
+51 FSTISV
-65 AIKYTND
+65 AIEYNTGG
-72 NIAYQQV
+72 IAYQKG
-79 LCSNDKSFGQFL
+79 LCSNDESFGQFL
-91 WDNFAKHLD
+91 WDNFVK
-100 LNEPVTTAENG
+100 NSPPKKSVTTN
-111 QKITGYSSAS
+111 KT
-121 NFVETANIIG
+121 VEYNSVTA
-131 GYDSVPASNLA
+131 DNLA
-142 ATINVTNS
+142 ATTVINSANIN
-150 VKPMATSSC
+150 KPMATAST
-159 VKFVDQLS
+159 VKFVDQLKVD
-167 NLADCPTY
+167 DCTSY
-175 QYGDIVVDNSTGNTY
+175 RAGDIVVDSSSSNIY
-190 QYQGKDNLQPI
+190 QYQNDTTGNGYLNPI
-201 TNGNNYT
+201 SNGNYNW
-208 YSDSTTILPGNT
+208 SDKTIPI
-220 LNTTTHTNWD
+220 NTTNTTDRVNTVTTTSTWD
-230 CDKYTINSTGT
+230 SNNYNK
-241 ISNASSIEIKLDTEK
+241 ISGYGIVNIELDTKK

-297 GPCGGD
+297 GPCAGD

-308 MYGIAVKNGSG
+308 MYGIAVKNGLG

>member
-9 CEVWKWFQSEVR
+9 CEVWKWFQSEVK

-26 KLGYG
+26 KLAYG
-31 QWQVLNKYKDFK
+31 QWQVFNKYKDFK
-43 TCEIALVR
+43 TCEIALLR
-51 QFDTHSTINIIIKY
+51 QFDTHSTINITIKY
-65 AIKYTND
+65 TIKYTNDD

-100 LNEPVTTAENG
+100 LNEAVTTTENEK
-111 QKITGYSSAS
+111 KITGYPV
-121 NFVETANIIG
+121 VETAKVT
-131 GYDSVPASNLA
+131 GYASVPVSNFA
-142 ATINVTNS
+142 ATTNVTNS
-150 VKPMATSSC
+150 VKPMAASSC

-175 QYGDIVVDNSTGNTY
+175 KYGDIVVDNSTGYAY
-190 QYQGKDNLQPI
+190 QYQGGDNLQPI

-208 YSDSTTILPGNT
+208 WSDSTTPLPGNT
-220 LNTTTHTNWD
+220 LNTTTCTNWD
-230 CDKYTINSTGT
+230 CDKYKIDSYGN

-256 LDEMAKD
+256 LDEIAKD
-263 IAKTIQKQID
+263 IANTIQKQID

-297 GPCGGD
+297 GPCAGD

-336 LNFDGAQFLYKMP
+336 LNFDGTQFLYKMP

-357 GMVIVHNRKPMYV
+357 GMVIVHNRRPMYV
-370 TDVNGTDVEVVD
+370 TDVNGADVEVVD

-410 DGFGGAAT
+410 DGFGSTVAA
-418 ASESNPFGNMLP
+418 SDEHPFGNMLP
-430 FLMLSDNKDIDPMMF
+430 FLMLSDNKDIDPMML

-453 GDGTQMFNNPFMF
+453 EGVQMFNNPFMF

>member
-1 MNRKTLNF
+1 MNRTTLNF
-9 CEVWKWFQSEVR
+9 CEVWKWFNSKVKAGR
-21 ANHYE
+21 YE

-31 QWQVLNKYKDFK
+31 GWQVFNKYKDFN
-43 TCEIALVR
+43 TCELVLDR
-51 QFDTHSTINIIIKY
+51 KFDTHYTMIMIIKY
-65 AIKYTND
+65 STGGP
-72 NIAYQQV
+72 AYKQT

-91 WDNFAKHLD
+91 WDNFAKHLN
-100 LNEPVTTAENG
+100 LNESAMTPGDE
-111 QKITGYSSAS
+111 QKITGYPGVS
-121 NFVETANIIG
+121 NLVETAKVIG
-131 GYDSVPASNLA
+131 GYGSVPASNLA

-150 VKPMATSSC
+150 VKPMTTSSC

-208 YSDSTTILPGNT
+208 YSDSTTPLPGNIF
-220 LNTTTHTNWD
+220 NTTHTNWD

-241 ISNASSIEIKLDTEK
+241 ISNASSIELKLDTEK

-286 NDNMKFANFDF
+286 NNNMKFANFDF
-297 GPCGGD
+297 GPCAGD

-325 KTNDKIMDVDV
+325 KANDQVMDVDI

-349 VAIKDITK
+349 VAIKDIDK
-357 GMVIVHNRKPMYV
+357 GMVIVHNRKPMFV
-370 TDVNGTDVEVVD
+370 TDVNGTDIEVVD

-393 TASPFGF
+393 TRSPFGF

-410 DGFGGAAT
+410 DGLGGMTA

-430 FLMLSDNKDIDPMMF
+430 MLMLSDNKDIDPMML

-453 GDGTQMFNNPFMF
+453 TGTQMFNNPFMF

-481 PFLMMSGIK
+481 PLLMMSGIK

>member
-1 MNRKTLNF
+1 MTLNF
-9 CEVWKWFQSEVR
+9 CEVWKWFQSEVK
-21 ANHYE
+21 ANHYK

-31 QWQVLNKYKDFK
+31 GWQVFNKYKDFN
-43 TCEIALVR
+43 TCELVLDR
-51 QFDTHSTINIIIKY
+51 KFDTHYTMVMIIKFN
-65 AIKYTND
+65 TGG
-72 NIAYQQV
+72 IAYKQT

-91 WDNFAKHLD
+91 WDNFAKNLD
-100 LNEPVTTAENG
+100 LNGSEMTVADGN
-111 QKITGYSSAS
+111 KITGYPGAS
-121 NFVETANIIG
+121 NLVETAKVIG
-131 GYDSVPASNLA
+131 GYGSVPASNFA
-142 ATINVTNS
+142 ATTNVTNS

-175 QYGDIVVDNSTGNTY
+175 QYGDIVVDSSTGNTY

-208 YSDSTTILPGNT
+208 WSDSTTILPGNT

-230 CDKYTINSTGT
+230 CDNYTINSTGA
-241 ISNASSIEIKLDTEK
+241 ISNVNSIEIKLDTEK

-263 IAKTIQKQID
+263 IVKTIQKQID

-286 NDNMKFANFDF
+286 NDNMKFGNFDF
-297 GPCGGD
+297 GPCAGD

-308 MYGIAVKNGSG
+308 LYGIAVKNGSG

-393 TASPFGF
+393 TRSPFNF
-400 NFYTRVVSLL
+400 NYYTRVVSLL
-410 DGFGGAAT
+410 DGMNLT
-418 ASESNPFGNMLP
+418 TPSEDNPFGNMWMLMAFTDKDNKDMKDMLLP
-430 FLMLSDNKDIDPMMF
+430 MMLMNNMNNPSSMNNSLMMAMMFSDNKDMKDMFLPMM
-445 MLMMNQNG
+445 LMNNMNQ
-453 GDGTQMFNNPFMF
+453 
-466 YLMASKDDSKMKDYL
+466 
-481 PFLMMSGIK
+481 

>member
-1 MNRKTLNF
+1 MNRTTLNF
-9 CEVWKWFQSEVR
+9 CEVWKWFNSKVKAGR
-21 ANHYE
+21 YE

-31 QWQVLNKYKDFK
+31 GWQVFNKYKDFN
-43 TCEIALVR
+43 TCELVLDR
-51 QFDTHSTINIIIKY
+51 KFDTHYTMVMIIKY
-65 AIKYTND
+65 STGGP
-72 NIAYQQV
+72 AYKQT

-91 WDNFAKHLD
+91 WDNFAKHLN
-100 LNEPVTTAENG
+100 LNESAMIPGDE
-111 QKITGYSSAS
+111 QKITGYPGVS
-121 NFVETANIIG
+121 NLVETAKVIG
-131 GYDSVPASNLA
+131 GYGSVPASNLA

-150 VKPMATSSC
+150 VKPMTTSSC

-208 YSDSTTILPGNT
+208 YSDSTTPLPGNIF
-220 LNTTTHTNWD
+220 NTTHTNWD

-241 ISNASSIEIKLDTEK
+241 ISNASSIELKLDTEK

-286 NDNMKFANFDF
+286 NNNMKFANFDF
-297 GPCGGD
+297 GPCAGD

-325 KTNDKIMDVDV
+325 KANDQVMDVDI

-349 VAIKDITK
+349 VAIKDIDK
-357 GMVIVHNRKPMYV
+357 GMVIVHNRKPMFV
-370 TDVNGTDVEVVD
+370 TDVNGTDIEVVD

-393 TASPFGF
+393 TRSPFNF
-400 NFYTRVVSLL
+400 NYYTRVVSLL
-410 DGFGGAAT
+410 DGLGGMTA

-430 FLMLSDNKDIDPMMF
+430 MLMLSDNKDIDPMML

-453 GDGTQMFNNPFMF
+453 EGTQMFNNPFMF

>member
-1 MNRKTLNF
+1 MNRTTLNF
-9 CEVWKWFQSEVR
+9 CEVWKWFQSEVKT
-21 ANHYE
+21 NHYE
-26 KLGYG
+26 KLVYG
-31 QWQVLNKYKDFK
+31 QWQVFNKYKDFR
-43 TCEIALVR
+43 TCEIVLDR
-51 QFDTHSTINIIIKY
+51 KFDTHYTMYVDIKY
-65 AIKYTND
+65 NTGGT
-72 NIAYQQV
+72 AYKQA
-79 LCSNDKSFGQFL
+79 LRSNDKSFGQFL
-91 WDNFAKHLD
+91 WNNFAKNLD
-100 LNEPVTTAENG
+100 LNGSEMTAADGN
-111 QKITGYSSAS
+111 KITGYPGAS
-121 NFVETANIIG
+121 NFATTTTATAN
-131 GYDSVPASNLA
+131 V
-142 ATINVTNS
+142 INNI
-150 VKPMATSSC
+150 KPMATFSC
-159 VKFVDQLS
+159 VRFVDQLNS
-167 NLADCPTY
+167 LADCPVY
-175 QYGDIVVDNSTGNTY
+175 NYGDIIVDNSTGNTY
-190 QYQGKDNLQPI
+190 QYQGGDNLQPI

-208 YSDSTTILPGNT
+208 WSDSTTPLPGNT

-256 LDEMAKD
+256 LDEIAKD
-263 IAKTIQKQID
+263 IANTIQKQID

-297 GPCGGD
+297 GPCAGD

-325 KTNDKIMDVDV
+325 KANDQMMDVDI

-349 VAIKDITK
+349 VAIKDIAK
-357 GMVIVHNRKPMYV
+357 GMVIVHNRKPMFV
-370 TDVNGTDVEVVD
+370 TDVNGTDIEVVD

-393 TASPFGF
+393 TKSPFNI

-410 DGFGGAAT
+410 DGFDSTVAA
-418 ASESNPFGNMLP
+418 SDEHPFGNMLP
-430 FLMLSDNKDIDPMMF
+430 FLMLSDNKDIDPMML

-453 GDGTQMFNNPFMF
+453 EGTQMFNNPFMF

>member
-1 MNRKTLNF
+1 MNQKILNF
-9 CEVWKWFQSEVR
+9 CEVWKWFQSEVK

-26 KLGYG
+26 KLVYG
-31 QWQVLNKYKDFK
+31 QWQVFNKYKDFK
-43 TCEIALVR
+43 TCEIVLDR
-51 QFDTHSTINIIIKY
+51 KFETHYTMVVIIKY
-65 AIKYTND
+65 STGGS
-72 NIAYQQV
+72 AYKQT

-91 WDNFAKHLD
+91 WDNFAKHLN
-100 LNEPVTTAENG
+100 LNESAMTPGDE
-111 QKITGYSSAS
+111 QKITGYPGVS
-121 NFVETANIIG
+121 NLVETAKVIG
-131 GYDSVPASNLA
+131 GYGSVPASNLA

-159 VKFVDQLS
+159 VKFVDQLN

-190 QYQGKDNLQPI
+190 QYQDKDNLQPI

-208 YSDSTTILPGNT
+208 YSDSTTILSGNT

-230 CDKYTINSTGT
+230 CDKYTINSTGA
-241 ISNASSIEIKLDTEK
+241 ISNANSIEIKFDTEK

-297 GPCGGD
+297 GPCASD

-319 TWVSYD
+319 IWVSYD
-325 KTNDKIMDVDV
+325 KTNDQVMDVDI

-349 VAIKDITK
+349 VAIKDIAK
-357 GMVIVHNRKPMYV
+357 GMVIVHSRKPMFV
-370 TDVNGTDVEVVD
+370 TDVNGTDIEVVD

-393 TASPFGF
+393 TRSPFGF

-410 DGFGGAAT
+410 DGFGGTVA

-430 FLMLSDNKDIDPMMF
+430 MLMLSDNKDIDPMML

-453 GDGTQMFNNPFMF
+453 ENTQMFNNPFMF

>member
-31 QWQVLNKYKDFK
+31 QWQVFNKYKDFK
-43 TCEIALVR
+43 TCEIVLDR
-51 QFDTHSTINIIIKY
+51 KFETHYIMVVIIKY
-65 AIKYTND
+65 NTGGT
-72 NIAYQQV
+72 AYKQT
-79 LCSNDKSFGQFL
+79 LCSDDKSFGQFL

-100 LNEPVTTAENG
+100 LNEPVITTG
-111 QKITGYSSAS
+111 DGKKITGYSGAS
-121 NFVETANIIG
+121 NFVETVKAIG
-131 GYDSVPASNLA
+131 GYGNVPASNLA

-167 NLADCPTY
+167 NLADCSTY
-175 QYGDIVVDNSTGNTY
+175 QCGDIVVDNGTGNTY

-201 TNGNNYT
+201 TNDNNYT
-208 YSDSTTILPGNT
+208 YSDSTTIPPGNT

-230 CDKYTINSTGT
+230 CDKYMINSTGT
-241 ISNASSIEIKLDTEK
+241 ISNASSIEIELVDTEK

-263 IAKTIQKQID
+263 IGKTIQKKID

-297 GPCGGD
+297 GPCAGD

-370 TDVNGTDVEVVD
+370 TDVNGADVEVVD

-410 DGFGGAAT
+410 DGFGDAVA
-418 ASESNPFGNMLP
+418 ASEENPFGNMFP
-430 FLMLSDNKDIDPMMF
+430 ILMLSDNKDIDPMML

-453 GDGTQMFNNPFMF
+453 AGTQMFNNPFMF

>member
-1 MNRKTLNF
+1 MNRTTLNF
-9 CEVWKWFQSEVR
+9 CEVWKWFQSEVK
-21 ANHYE
+21 ANHYK

-31 QWQVLNKYKDFK
+31 GWQVFNKYKDFN
-43 TCEIALVR
+43 TCEIVLDR
-51 QFDTHSTINIIIKY
+51 KFETHYTINII
-65 AIKYTND
+65 IKYTND

-100 LNEPVTTAENG
+100 LNEPITTAGDG
-111 QKITGYSSAS
+111 QKITGYSGTS
-121 NFVETANIIG
+121 NFVETANVIG
-131 GYDSVPASNLA
+131 GYDIVPASNFA

-230 CDKYTINSTGT
+230 CDKYTINSMGT

-263 IAKTIQKQID
+263 IVKTIQKKID

-297 GPCGGD
+297 GPCASD

-370 TDVNGTDVEVVD
+370 TDVNGADVEVVD

-410 DGFGGAAT
+410 DGFGGAVA
-418 ASESNPFGNMLP
+418 ASEENPFGNMLP
-430 FLMLSDNKDIDPMMF
+430 ILMLSDNKDIDPMML

-453 GDGTQMFNNPFMF
+453 AGIQMFNNPFMF

>member
-1 MNRKTLNF
+1 MNRTTLNF
-9 CEVWKWFQSEVR
+9 CEVWKWFNSKVKAGR
-21 ANHYE
+21 YE

-31 QWQVLNKYKDFK
+31 GWQVFNKYKDFN
-43 TCEIALVR
+43 TCELVLDR
-51 QFDTHSTINIIIKY
+51 KFDTHYTMVMIIKFN
-65 AIKYTND
+65 TGG
-72 NIAYQQV
+72 IAYKQT

-91 WDNFAKHLD
+91 WDNFAKNLD
-100 LNEPVTTAENG
+100 LNKPVTTAGDG
-111 QKITGYSSAS
+111 QKITGYPGAS
-121 NFVETANIIG
+121 NLVETAKAIG
-131 GYDSVPASNLA
+131 GYGSVPASNFA
-142 ATINVTNS
+142 ATTNVTNS
-150 VKPMATSSC
+150 AKPMATSSC

-167 NLADCPTY
+167 NLADCSTY
-175 QYGDIVVDNSTGNTY
+175 QYGDIVVDSSTGNTY

-201 TNGNNYT
+201 TNDNDYT
-208 YSDSTTILPGNT
+208 WSDSTTPLPGNT
-220 LNTTTHTNWD
+220 FNTTIRTNWD
-230 CDKYTINSTGT
+230 CDKYTINSTGA
-241 ISNASSIEIKLDTEK
+241 ISNANSIEIKLDTEK

-286 NDNMKFANFDF
+286 NDNMKFVNFDF
-297 GPCGGD
+297 GPCAND

-308 MYGIAVKNGSG
+308 MDGIAVKNGSG

-336 LNFDGAQFLYKMP
+336 LNFDVAQFLYKMP

-357 GMVIVHNRKPMYV
+357 GMVIILSRKPMYV
-370 TDVNGTDVEVVD
+370 TDVNGADVEVVD

-410 DGFGGAAT
+410 DGFGGAAA

-430 FLMLSDNKDIDPMMF
+430 FLMLSDNKDIDPMML

-453 GDGTQMFNNPFMF
+453 EGAQMFNNPFMF

>member
-1 MNRKTLNF
+1 MNRTTLNF
-9 CEVWKWFQSEVR
+9 CEVWKWFNSKVKAGR
-21 ANHYE
+21 YE

-31 QWQVLNKYKDFK
+31 GWQVFNKYKDFN
-43 TCEIALVR
+43 TCELVLDR
-51 QFDTHSTINIIIKY
+51 KFDTHYTMVMIIKY
-65 AIKYTND
+65 STGGP
-72 NIAYQQV
+72 AYKQT

-91 WDNFAKHLD
+91 WDNFAKHLN
-100 LNEPVTTAENG
+100 LNESAMTPGDE
-111 QKITGYSSAS
+111 QKITGYPGVS
-121 NFVETANIIG
+121 NLVETAKVIG
-131 GYDSVPASNLA
+131 GYGSVPASNLA

-150 VKPMATSSC
+150 VKPMTTSSC

-208 YSDSTTILPGNT
+208 YSDSTTPLPGNIF
-220 LNTTTHTNWD
+220 NTTHTNWD

-241 ISNASSIEIKLDTEK
+241 ISNANSIEIKLDTEK

-263 IAKTIQKQID
+263 IVKTIQKQID

-297 GPCGGD
+297 GPCAGD

-325 KTNDKIMDVDV
+325 KANDQVMDVDI

-349 VAIKDITK
+349 VAIKDIDK
-357 GMVIVHNRKPMYV
+357 GMVIVHNRKPMFV
-370 TDVNGTDVEVVD
+370 TDVNGTDIEVVD

-393 TASPFGF
+393 TRSPFGF

-410 DGFGGAAT
+410 DGLGGMTA

-430 FLMLSDNKDIDPMMF
+430 MLMLSDNKDIDPMML

-453 GDGTQMFNNPFMF
+453 TGTQMFNNPFMF

-481 PFLMMSGIK
+481 PLLMMSGIK